1 MQTQCGQCKP
11 IDAITETRAMCY
23 AVTPALTNKSLL
35 LRLEQSLFAF
45 PDTDVLCTIWF
56 LAQQCYCTKKKGTSK
71 KTKQETLICASV
83 SAGFTVKR
91 VFYITH

>member
-1 MQTQCGQCKP
+1 MQTQSGQCKP

-23 AVTPALTNKSLL
+23 AATPALTNKSLL

-56 LAQQCYCTKKKGTSK
+56 LGFKPTVLLYKKRARAK
-71 KTKQETLICASV
+71 KLNK
-83 SAGFTVKR
+83 K
-91 VFYITH
+91 H